1 MPFDYPLEKYFKASS
16 VQNSQT
22 VSDLE
27 SIANDLLRYC
37 GQLLAERDSLKLD
50 RIEAAITATIE
61 ALKLPAMPLEW
72 ASQHK
77 SALMGAARYQLEPRR
92 NQDILMNA
100 QILKMILSQAVVLN
114 SLSLEQEIAEA
125 EDLDYEIPTEI
136 TLTPD
141 PDGDG
146 WIGQIMS
153 KGAVKSING
162 RRVPSGCSIR
172 ISWGRC
178 FESALADLYAQT
190 ESNPEFAEF
199 NGMFTAKSQVTATNP
214 AIKIHVLDL
223 QPDGSDW
230 CAKLGKDLQVGMAG
244 FGYDPAAAICNLLV
258 EIGAPDQGMRLVV
271 FEGKHLALVEPDPA
285 GTKSI
290 TRKYSE
296 YLIESLR
303 DKAEAI
309 EYISAVNFGGSPA
322 EIELCLN
329 NCRAAHP
336 GLAGLNCDQAIDFLS
351 AV

>member
-1 MPFDYPLEKYFKASS
+1 MQFDYSLEKYFKASS
-16 VQNSQT
+16 VQDRQT

-27 SIANDLLRYC
+27 AIANDLLRYC
-37 GQLLAERDSLKLD
+37 GLLLAERDPLKLD
-50 RIEAAITATIE
+50 RIEAAIATTIE
-61 ALKLPAMPLEW
+61 ALELPAMPLEW
-72 ASQHK
+72 ALQHM

-100 QILKMILSQAVVLN
+100 QILKIILSQAVVLN
-114 SLSLEQEIAEA
+114 RSVLEQEIAEQG
-125 EDLDYEIPTEI
+125 DLDYQIPTEVKI
-136 TLTPD
+136 WPD
-141 PDGDG
+141 PDGNG

-162 RRVPSGCSIR
+162 RRVPSGCSMR
-172 ISWGRC
+172 VGWGRC
-178 FESALADLYAQT
+178 FDSVLADLYAQT
-190 ESNPEFAEF
+190 ESNPEFGEF
-199 NGMFTAKSQVTATNP
+199 NGMFTAKSQVPATNP

-271 FEGKHLALVEPDPA
+271 FEGKHLALVEPDPVGA
-285 GTKSI
+285 KSI
-290 TRKYSE
+290 TRKYSD

-309 EYISAVNFGGSPA
+309 EYISAVNFYGSPA
-322 EIELCLN
+322 EIELCLD

-336 GLAGLNCDQAIDFLS
+336 GLAGLDCDQAIDFLS
-351 AV
+351 AA